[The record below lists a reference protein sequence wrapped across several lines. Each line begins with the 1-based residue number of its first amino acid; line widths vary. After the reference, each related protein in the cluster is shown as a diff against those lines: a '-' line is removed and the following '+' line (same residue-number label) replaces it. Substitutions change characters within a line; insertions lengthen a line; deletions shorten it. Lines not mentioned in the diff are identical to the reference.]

1 MCSFVSGG
9 FAAVLQGGACR
20 RRRLQR
26 VPEESAL
33 LHSRRRCS
41 HRQPMSSHAVA
52 FSPPQPLVVAAT
64 AGGRRTVAVL
74 LEPCGKYPPC
84 RVCRLLVLLLCF
96 PSFFFRSVLVC
107 FTVFVFFHC
116 CCYYCVSSACQHCF
130 PVCPVIFH
138 PLDFQCRYLCQFVL
152 VFLNCFCV

>member
-9 FAAVLQGGACR
+9 FAAVLQGRACR
-20 RRRLQR
+20 RRCLQR

-52 FSPPQPLVVAAT
+52 FSPPQPLVVAAA

-84 RVCRLLVLLLCF
+84 RVCRFLVLLLCF

-107 FTVFVFFHC
+107 FTVFVFFIVAVIIVCLLHVNIAFRC
-116 CCYYCVSSACQHCF
+116 ALLFSTRLIFSVDICVSSF
-130 PVCPVIFH
+130 SYLKGVCV
-138 PLDFQCRYLCQFVL
+138 
-152 VFLNCFCV
+152 